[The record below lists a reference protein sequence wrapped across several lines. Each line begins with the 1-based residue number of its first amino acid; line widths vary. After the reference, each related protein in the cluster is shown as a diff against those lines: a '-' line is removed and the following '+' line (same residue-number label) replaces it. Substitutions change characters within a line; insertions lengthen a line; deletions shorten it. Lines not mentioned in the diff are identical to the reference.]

1 MKMTLSE
8 NVRWY
13 GLVLGLAVVLLVLAV
28 MQYRSSRQLSEA
40 TTGQMRANLQGSLMD
55 FRLGLE
61 RELAP
66 LCRDLQPS
74 AGVRGQGTRQELAAH
89 FDRWHRAAAHSTL
102 VSDVYVWWAAGGPQ
116 PQLLRLNSERTDFEE
131 AEWPT
136 EFQKLR
142 QQLRA
147 MTSEFRG
154 PAAGPNEPEPPPG
167 SPHGL
172 PSGPHSGH
180 GPMPPP
186 FSWMIDEDIPVL
198 VHSVRE
204 KDQRGIVGKP
214 AAMTWILVRLN
225 QQVLGSHIFPEIAQR
240 YFGSR
245 DQSSYE
251 IAVLAN
257 NAEGAVIYSSDVGF
271 GSQDGVPDAALN
283 LFGRPVPILGKESS
297 SLERVLSPPGLS
309 PQARRLGANN
319 SSGLPPGDEEGP
331 IRIEPIRSIPGQRGW
346 EVIARHRKGSVEAA
360 VAALYH
366 RNLAINFGV
375 LVVLA
380 TTIGMIIVASQRARR
395 LAQLQMDFVASVSH
409 ELRTPLTGIVSAA
422 QNIAD
427 GVVSSKERM
436 ARYGTAILSQA
447 EQLTDLVEQ
456 ILLFSATQKDRHRYH
471 LHLVDVAEVLDASLK
486 NTSSLI
492 RSSGVTVEQQIPE
505 DLPQVMV
512 DFKALSQ
519 CLQNLIVNAVKYGG
533 ESRWIGIR
541 AETANEGD
549 RGQEV
554 RITVADKGI
563 GIEPDDLKHIFQPFY
578 RTPEATVAQIH
589 GSGLGLALAKTIA
602 EAMGGSL
609 SVESTPQRGS
619 AFTVHL
625 PVKDDPEAG
634 DHLSV
639 SPEVKSLS

>member
-1 MKMTLSE
+1 MTLSE

-13 GLVLGLAVVLLVLAV
+13 GLVLGLAVVLVVLAV

-55 FRLGLE
+55 FRQGLE

-74 AGVRGQGTRQELAAH
+74 AGVRGQGTLQELAAN
-89 FDRWHRAAAHSTL
+89 FDRWRSAAAHSTL
-102 VSDVYVWWAAGGPQ
+102 VSDVYVWRTADGPQ
-116 PQLLRLNSERTDFEE
+116 AQLFRLNSERTDFEE
-131 AEWPT
+131 TEWPT

-142 QQLRA
+142 QQLQA

-154 PAAGPNEPEPPPG
+154 PAAASNEPEPPSG
-167 SPHGL
+167 SPHAL
-172 PSGPHSGH
+172 PSGPHRGQ
-180 GPMPPP
+180 GLMPPP
-186 FSWMIDEDIPVL
+186 FSWMIDEDIPML

-204 KDQRGIVGKP
+204 TDQRGIAGAP
-214 AAMTWILVRLN
+214 PAMTWILARLN

-240 YFGSR
+240 YFGRR

-257 NAEGAVIYSSDVGF
+257 NAEGAVIYSSDAGF

-283 LFGRPVPILGKESS
+283 LFGRPVPVLRKESS
-297 SLERVLSPPGLS
+297 SLERIVSPPGLS
-309 PQARRLGANN
+309 PQARRPDN

-375 LVVLA
+375 LIVLA

-427 GVVSSKERM
+427 GVISSKERV

-447 EQLTDLVEQ
+447 EQLTELVEQ
-456 ILLFSATQKDRHRYH
+456 ILLFSATQKGRHRYH
-471 LHLVDVAEVLDASLK
+471 LHLVDVAEVLGATLK

-492 RSSGVTVEQQIPE
+492 RSSGVTIEQQIPQ

-541 AETANEGD
+541 AETANEGN

-554 RITVADKGI
+554 RITIADKGI

-578 RTPEATVAQIH
+578 RTPEATAAQIH

-609 SVESTPQRGS
+609 SVDSVPQRGS

-625 PVKDDPEAG
+625 PVKDDREAG
-634 DHLSV
+634 DHLPV
-639 SPEVKSLS
+639 SPEVKSIS